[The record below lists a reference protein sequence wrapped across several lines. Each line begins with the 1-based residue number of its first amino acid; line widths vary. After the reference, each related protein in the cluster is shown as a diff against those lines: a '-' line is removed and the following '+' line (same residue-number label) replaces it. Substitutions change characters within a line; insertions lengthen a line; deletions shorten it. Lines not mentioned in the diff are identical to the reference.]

1 MTRRNLPIQER
12 LEIHIT
18 SKKSCWLTNLSC
30 NIGGYPQIKIN
41 NKMKAA
47 SRVMYEIHNGEIPDD
62 FLVCHRCDNPGCVNP
77 EHLFLGSQKDNMAD
91 MRKKGRE
98 RKSKGSQNG
107 IAKLNEQQVAEI
119 KDLFN
124 NTKLTQQQIGDLFGV
139 DQTTIS
145 LIKTGKHWKHV
156 QSGSGA
162 KSASIADRTET
173 HSTSYSHLSPLE
185 VDEN

>member
-12 LEIHIT
+12 LEIHIM
-18 SKKSCWLTNLSC
+18 SKESCWLTNLMC
-30 NIGGYPQIKIN
+30 NIGGYPQIWVD
-41 NKMKAA
+41 KMKAA
-47 SRVMYEIHNGEIPDD
+47 SRVMYEIHNGEIPDGL
-62 FLVCHRCDNPGCVNP
+62 LVCHRCDNPGCVNP
-77 EHLFLGSQKDNMAD
+77 EHLFLGTQKDNMAD

-98 RKSKGSQNG
+98 RQSKGSKIG
-107 IAKLNEQQVAEI
+107 TAKLNEQQVAEI

-145 LIKTGKHWKHV
+145 LIKMGKRWQHV
-156 QSGSGA
+156 QSQSGA